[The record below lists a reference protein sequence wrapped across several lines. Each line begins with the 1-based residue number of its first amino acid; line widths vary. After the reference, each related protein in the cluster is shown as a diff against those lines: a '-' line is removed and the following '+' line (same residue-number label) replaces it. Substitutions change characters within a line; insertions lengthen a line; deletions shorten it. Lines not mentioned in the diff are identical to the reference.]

1 LLHGSTAP
9 ALHGAVSELLATKPE
24 IVILDLA
31 EVTAVEPAAVE
42 ALVAMATQSGKAN
55 IGFYLAGAARPAVTD
70 PLRAAGALE
79 LFEIHESVQD
89 VLDSP

>member
-1 LLHGSTAP
+1 M
-9 ALHGAVSELLATKPE
+9 SEQLATDPE
-24 IVILDLA
+24 IVVLDLA

-42 ALVAMATQSGKAN
+42 ALVAMATQSGKAD

-70 PLRAAGALE
+70 ALREAAVFE

-89 VLDSP
+89 AVDSP